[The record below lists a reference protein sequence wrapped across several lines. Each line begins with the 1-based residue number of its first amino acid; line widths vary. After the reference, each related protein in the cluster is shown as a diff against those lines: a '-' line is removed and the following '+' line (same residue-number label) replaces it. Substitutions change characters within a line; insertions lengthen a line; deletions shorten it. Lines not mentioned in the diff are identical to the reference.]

1 MITVPYE
8 TEPVKDGTI
17 VKILQSGFHR
27 AKVAECRGPIGPK
40 GAFVYRVLVTK
51 KPRPMYIEV
60 LRDQME
66 ILEEPRN
73 PTETQPQGSPQTV
86 KDGDVSKATPPC

>member
-1 MITVPYE
+1 MADHLDTPI
-8 TEPVKDGTI
+8 KDGTI

-27 AKVAECRGPIGPK
+27 AKVMECRGPFGPK
-40 GAFVYRVLVTK
+40 GALVYRVLVTR
-51 KPRPMYIEV
+51 KPRPMCIEV

-73 PTETQPQGSPQTV
+73 PTPAQL
-86 KDGDVSKATPPC
+86 